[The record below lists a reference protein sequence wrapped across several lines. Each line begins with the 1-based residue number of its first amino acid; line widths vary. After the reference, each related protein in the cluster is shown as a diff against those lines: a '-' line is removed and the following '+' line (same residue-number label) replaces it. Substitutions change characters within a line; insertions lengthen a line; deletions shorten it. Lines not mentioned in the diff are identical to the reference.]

1 MTAKRS
7 LSVCAIALLAVSL
20 AIVGVEAKTKT
31 KANASA
37 AGAAVPDSALAECYK
52 QAGAFY
58 NQVTKRWTMYSG
70 HENVGIFRQDS
81 LRRCLARVKGVSP
94 GSIAIRE
101 KRSAR
106 YGGEPPRGSK

>member
-58 NQVTKRWTMYSG
+58 NQRSQKG
-70 HENVGIFRQDS
+70 GLCIQDMKTWGFS
-81 LRRCLARVKGVSP
+81 DRIVFADAWP
-94 GSIAIRE
+94 A
-101 KRSAR
+101 
-106 YGGEPPRGSK
+106 